1 MLKIKVMTK
10 QIEDWLTDYD
20 GKFEFLLSLKA
31 SLLTFGGLTP
41 KQESALVKCYNRE
54 NVPGTPVAPEQI
66 TPPQATMTS
75 GKEVNQIMYIKKWL
89 AHRISEKLE
98 LDKLRSYAWQVTK
111 ILRET
116 PKAYLVE
123 AKIPDVEHNL
133 GVCRNCGR
141 KLTDEFS
148 IATGMGSTCAK
159 HWGVDYVKSMSEVDG
174 FKKSLQARI
183 DELGS
188 FEFWLAKSQ
197 ITEVEEIGVSS

>member
-1 MLKIKVMTK
+1 MMT
-10 QIEDWLTDYD
+10 QIMTDWLTDYK
-20 GKFEFLLSLKA
+20 GTFTFLLSLKEQYNKSG
-31 SLLTFGGLTP
+31 SLSP
-41 KQESALVKCYNRE
+41 KQEGALVKCYNRE
-54 NVPGTPVAPEQI
+54 NVQGTPVSPEQI
-66 TPPQATMTS
+66 TPPKPTMTS

-89 AHRISEKLE
+89 AHRISEQLE
-98 LDKLRSYAWQVTK
+98 LGKLRSYAWHITR
-111 ILRET
+111 ILRES

-159 HWGVDYVKSMSEVDG
+159 HWGVDYVKSMSEVDR
-174 FKKSLQARI
+174 FKESLQARI

>member
-1 MLKIKVMTK
+1 KV
-10 QIEDWLTDYD
+10 
-20 GKFEFLLSLKA
+20 
-31 SLLTFGGLTP
+31 
-41 KQESALVKCYNRE
+41 
-54 NVPGTPVAPEQI
+54 
-66 TPPQATMTS
+66 
-75 GKEVNQIMYIKKWL
+75 VNQIMYIKKWL
-89 AHRISEKLE
+89 AHRISDQ
-98 LDKLRSYAWQVTK
+98 LDLGKLRSYAWQVTK
-111 ILRET
+111 ILRES

-159 HWGVDYVKSMSEVDG
+159 HWGVHYVKNMSEVDR
-174 FKKSLQARI
+174 FKQDLQDRI

-197 ITEVEEIGVSS
+197 ITEVEELGVKG